1 MKDIARRA
9 GVSESAVSFALN
21 DRPGVSETTR
31 SRVRRVAD
39 QLGWRASTAARAL
52 SGEGAATVGL
62 VLARPA
68 SSLGIESFFLQLVSG
83 IQEVLSERH
92 LGLLFRVVA
101 GAEEECAVYRR
112 WWAEQRVDGVIVVD
126 PRIGDPR
133 PALLDSLGLPAVV
146 VGGREVDREPQEPVP
161 YPVISTV
168 RVDDAAAMGAIV
180 EHLAGLGHRRVVHVA
195 GLAGLAHT
203 TRRVASLRAGA
214 ASLGMSAV
222 RSVTTDYSEG
232 QGAEATRLALAG
244 PEPPTAIIY
253 DNDVM
258 AVAGAGVALGMGLS
272 VPRDLSVVA
281 WEDSALCRATH
292 PRLTALDR
300 DATAF
305 GRRAAEELVGL
316 LGGRPARDVAQPT
329 PELVVRDSTAP
340 PLRG

>member
-31 SRVRRVAD
+31 RRVRRVAD
-39 QLGWRASTAARAL
+39 QLGWQASTAARAL

-83 IQEVLSERH
+83 IQEVLSDRH

-101 GAEEECAVYRR
+101 DTADECAVYRR

-133 PALLDSLGLPAVV
+133 PGLLDSLGLPAVV
-146 VGGREVDREPQEPVP
+146 VGGRDADCAPQEPVP
-161 YPVISTV
+161 YAGISTV
-168 RVDDAAAMGAIV
+168 RADDAAAMSAIIR
-180 EHLAGLGHRRVVHVA
+180 HLAALGHRRVVHIA

-203 TRRVASLRAGA
+203 TRRIASLRAEA
-214 ASLGMSAV
+214 AGLGLSDV
-222 RSVTTDYSEG
+222 RSVTTDYSED
-232 QGAEATRLALAG
+232 QGAEATRRALAR

-258 AVAGAGVALGMGLS
+258 AVAGAAVASGLGLS
-272 VPRDLSVVA
+272 VPRDLSIVA
-281 WEDSALCRATH
+281 WEDSTLCRAAH
-292 PRLTALDR
+292 PRLTALVR
-300 DATAF
+300 DTAAF
-305 GRRAAEELVGL
+305 GRRAAGELVGL
-316 LGGRPARDVAQPT
+316 LGGRPARDVAEPT
-329 PELVVRDSTAP
+329 PELLVRDSTAP
-340 PLRG
+340 PRR

>member
-31 SRVRRVAD
+31 RRVRRVAD

-101 GAEEECAVYRR
+101 DAEEECAVYRR

-133 PALLDSLGLPAVV
+133 PALLDALGLPAVV
-146 VGGREVDREPQEPVP
+146 VGGRDVDREPHEPVP

-180 EHLAGLGHRRVVHVA
+180 DHLAGLGHHRVVHVA

-203 TRRVASLRAGA
+203 TRRIGSLRAGA
-214 ASLGMSAV
+214 ARRGMSGV

-281 WEDSALCRATH
+281 WEDSALCRATR

-305 GRRAAEELVGL
+305 GRRAAQELVCL

-329 PELVVRDSTAP
+329 PALVVRDSTAP
-340 PLRG
+340 PRG